1 MISNHND
8 DYNHDIP
15 SSRYFELPLQ
25 DNTINVHIKR
35 IETSTGRVVF
45 ADTNCDLTTFDKIL
59 HTHHNRVERWDKD
72 DDVFHITWKVQPLE
86 FEIQT
91 ASVDYSLDDEGTI
104 MYHSDMTPDD
114 IYGIRESET
123 DSDVL

>member
-1 MISNHND
+1 MQS
-8 DYNHDIP
+8 YP
-15 SSRYFELPLQ
+15 
-25 DNTINVHIKR
+25 
-35 IETSTGRVVF
+35 
-45 ADTNCDLTTFDKIL
+45 
-59 HTHHNRVERWDKD
+59 NRVEQSDSY
-72 DDVFHITWKVQPLE
+72 DDVFSITWKFQPLPLE
-86 FEIQT
+86 YTILT